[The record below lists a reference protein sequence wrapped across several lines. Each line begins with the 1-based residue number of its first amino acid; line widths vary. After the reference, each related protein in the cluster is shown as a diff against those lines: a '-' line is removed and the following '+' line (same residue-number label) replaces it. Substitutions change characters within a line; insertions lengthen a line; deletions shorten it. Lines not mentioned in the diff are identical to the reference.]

1 MTPFVGRKREF
12 DLLVAALE
20 DIRCGRT
27 VAVFVSG
34 EAGIGKSRLVEEFVT
49 HAKGQEVLV
58 LEAAAIDVDEGAPYW
73 PVRNALRRFLRS
85 PRNAWAMELLAPLR
99 DELEVVLRA
108 GPGSPAGGSASSAS
122 TTLDLLVQV
131 IATLSEH
138 GPVIF
143 VIEDMHWADRS
154 TRALL
159 LYLMANLAS
168 EPVLLLST
176 YRVDGSDDSHPLRVL
191 LDKLQHDR
199 RVRFLE
205 LQPLPR
211 ESISEL
217 VVAAKG
223 DAASPDTVEL
233 VWQRS
238 AGNALLAEEIIKAL
252 PEGPD
257 SVVPQTLRDMVL
269 RRLNALPAPVQDCV
283 RVIAHGSEPVPH
295 RVLAAVVDLPERALV
310 DAIREAVSASL
321 VSADQTGGGYRLCHG
336 IHQEVL
342 VAAAL
347 PGERIYVNR
356 RYAETL
362 EAGPAADS
370 TGAARIADHWYKAED
385 FLRALP
391 ATVAA
396 AEDAERLHGYTEAVS
411 HWLRALQLLDSLRGA
426 ETEFDAAY
434 LTERAASAAHLAGTS
449 DVAVAL
455 LQQLMPGL
463 PTVPLA
469 QYVRLHDQ
477 LGRYLRAAG
486 RAREACAI
494 HERAIAALPED
505 APPQLVVTAKG
516 GYSEALLEVG
526 AYKKA
531 SAQAQEAL
539 RQARLSGLRREQAR
553 LLATLGFGLAYL
565 GESEA
570 GLAAV
575 SEGLRVAEDSCGPDD
590 IAYAHQQQCQLLCGP
605 LNQPDEGVA
614 AARRAVVRLSELG
627 LTQSHGTTIR
637 AIAANGLFRIG
648 RWDEAVAM
656 VEEALGARPSGAAAI
671 ELRLARCRV
680 LLATRE
686 FKESEADLSL
696 AEGLLVETMAPRL
709 QIPLLTLRAG
719 QALWQARPERAREFV
734 SAGLDIAADGSDDVW
749 GLAPLLWHGIR
760 AEADLATA
768 ARAFREQFD
777 PTVLNALVSRMGAE
791 ADRAAGSAEAIRGA
805 VEGYVLL
812 CEAESGRAL
821 GESAPDAWSRAAAA
835 WERNGQPYPVA
846 YAYLRQAEA
855 LLGQRTRAA
864 GAVDALT
871 KAAAAA
877 RTLGAIPLLNEI
889 ETLADRANISLPDG
903 NASSCTGF
911 DHDLIRESK
920 IRESKIQESKIQQSK
935 ILLSE
940 PPSRQIPLGADPL
953 SALTPRELAVL
964 AELADGLTNRQI
976 ARRLFIAE
984 KTVSVHVSRIFMKL
998 GTHTRVQAST
1008 LFHYVQQRKAVPAD
1022 NSFADERTEVP
1033 E

>member
-1 MTPFVGRKREF
+1 MTPFVGRKKEF
-12 DLLVAALE
+12 DLLAAALE
-20 DIRCGRT
+20 DIRGGRT

-34 EAGIGKSRLVEEFVT
+34 EAGIGKSRLVQEFAIN
-49 HAKGQEVLV
+49 AKGQEVLV
-58 LEAAAIDVDEGAPYW
+58 LEAAAIDVDEGAPFW
-73 PVRNALRRFLRS
+73 PVRGALRRFLRN
-85 PRNAWAMELLAPLR
+85 PRNAWAMELLAPLW
-99 DELEVVLRA
+99 DELEVVLRP
-108 GPGSPAGGSASSAS
+108 GPGGPASTSGSVSTTS

-131 IATLSEH
+131 IATLSER
-138 GPVIF
+138 GPVAF
-143 VIEDMHWADRS
+143 VIEDMHWADPS

-159 LYLMANLAS
+159 LYLLANLTNES
-168 EPVLLLST
+168 VLLLST
-176 YRVDGSDDSHPLRVL
+176 YRVDGADDSHPLRVL

-205 LQPLPR
+205 LQPLSR
-211 ESISEL
+211 QSISEL

-238 AGNALLAEEIIKAL
+238 AGNALLAEEIISAL
-252 PEGPD
+252 PEGTA
-257 SVVPQTLRDMVL
+257 SVVPQTLRDMVM
-269 RRLNALPAPVQDCV
+269 RRLNALPPPVRDCV
-283 RVIAHGSEPVPH
+283 RVLAHGSEPVPH
-295 RVLAAVVDLPERALV
+295 RVLASVVDLPERSLV
-310 DAIREAVSASL
+310 DAIRDAVSASL
-321 VSADQTGGGYRLCHG
+321 VSADQEGGGYRLRHG
-336 IHQEVL
+336 IVQEVL
-342 VAAAL
+342 VADAL

-396 AEDAERLHGYTEAVS
+396 AEDAERLNGYAEAMR
-411 HWLRALQLLDSLRGA
+411 HWLRALQLCDSLRGT
-426 ETEFDAAY
+426 ETGFDAAC
-434 LTERAASAAHLAGTS
+434 LTERAASAAHLAGSS
-449 DVAVAL
+449 DMAVSL

-463 PTVPLA
+463 PTTPLA
-469 QYVRLHDQ
+469 QYVRLHDL

-486 RAREACAI
+486 RAEEACKI
-494 HERAIAALPED
+494 HERAIAALPDD
-505 APPQLVVTAKG
+505 AAPQLVVTAKG
-516 GYSEALLEVG
+516 GYSEALLEIG

-539 RQARLSGLRREQAR
+539 DRARLSDLSQVQAR

-575 SEGLRVAEDSCGPDD
+575 SEGLRVAEASCGPDD
-590 IAYAHQQQCQLLCGP
+590 IAYAHQQRCQLLCGP
-605 LNQPDEGVA
+605 LNRPDEGVA
-614 AARRAVVRLSELG
+614 AARRAVARLSELG
-627 LTQSHGTTIR
+627 LSQSHGTTIR

-648 RWDEAVAM
+648 RWNEAIAM
-656 VEEALGARPSGAAAI
+656 LKEALDARPSGAAAI

-680 LLATRE
+680 LLAKQQFQDAAE
-686 FKESEADLSL
+686 DLSL
-696 AEGLLVETMAPRL
+696 VEGLMTETIAPRL
-709 QIPLLTLRAG
+709 RIPLLTLRAG
-719 QALWQARPERAREFV
+719 LALWQAQPERARTFV

-760 AEADLATA
+760 AEADLAA
-768 ARAFREQFD
+768 VAQAFREPFD
-777 PTVLNALVSRMGAE
+777 PTVLNALMSRMRAE
-791 ADRAAGSAEAIRGA
+791 AERAAGSAEAIRA
-805 VEGYVLL
+805 SVEGYVLL

-821 GESAPDAWSRAAAA
+821 GESTPGAWSRAAAT

-877 RTLGAIPLLNEI
+877 RTLGAIPLLNQI
-889 ETLADRANISLPDG
+889 ETLADRANIPLPAG
-903 NASSCTGF
+903 NASSCTDL
-911 DHDLIRESK
+911 DHDQIQEP
-920 IRESKIQESKIQQSK
+920 KIQ
-935 ILLSE
+935 LSE
-940 PPSRQIPLGADPL
+940 TPSRPAPPASDPL
-953 SALTPRELAVL
+953 AALTPRERAVL

-984 KTVSVHVSRIFMKL
+984 KTVSVHVSRILTKL
-998 GTHTRVQAST
+998 GLHTRVQASA
-1008 LFHYVQQRKAVPAD
+1008 LWYRVQQRQAGPAD
-1022 NSFADERTEVP
+1022 DTFADERIEVQND
-1033 E
+1033 

>member
-1 MTPFVGRKREF
+1 MTSFVGRKKEF
-12 DLLVAALE
+12 DLLAAALD
-20 DIRCGRT
+20 DIRGGRT

-34 EAGIGKSRLVEEFVT
+34 EAGIGKSRLVEEFAT
-49 HAKGQEVLV
+49 NAKSQEVSV
-58 LEAAAIDVDEGAPYW
+58 LEAAAIDVDEGAPFW

-85 PRNAWAMELLAPLR
+85 PRNAWATELIAPFR
-99 DELEVVLRA
+99 DELEMVLRA
-108 GPGSPAGGSASSAS
+108 GPGDPDSGSLSSAS

-159 LYLMANLAS
+159 LYLMANLTN

-205 LQPLPR
+205 LQPLSR

-223 DAASPDTVEL
+223 DAASSDTMEL

-238 AGNALLAEEIIKAL
+238 AGNALLAEEVISSL
-252 PEGPD
+252 QEGPP
-257 SVVPQTLRDMVL
+257 SVVPQTLQDMVL
-269 RRLNALPAPVQDCV
+269 RRLNALKPEVQDCV
-283 RVIAHGSEPVPH
+283 RVLAHGNEPVPH
-295 RVLAAVVDLPERALV
+295 RVLASVVDLPERSLV
-310 DAIREAVSASL
+310 DAIRDSVSASL
-321 VSADQTGGGYRLCHG
+321 VSADQIGGGYRIRHG
-336 IHQEVL
+336 IVQEVL
-342 VAAAL
+342 VADAL

-356 RYAETL
+356 RYAEAL

-385 FLRALP
+385 FLKALP

-396 AEDAERLHGYTEAVS
+396 AEDAERLHGYPEAIN
-411 HWLRALQLLDSLRGA
+411 HWLRALQLCDSLRGT
-426 ETEFDAAY
+426 ETGFDLAD
-434 LTERAASAAHLAGTS
+434 LTERAASAAHLAGS
-449 DVAVAL
+449 CDVAVSL
-455 LQQLMPGL
+455 LQQLTPGL
-463 PTVPLA
+463 PATPLA
-469 QYVRLHDQ
+469 RYVRLHDL

-486 RAREACAI
+486 RTEEACII
-494 HERAIAALPED
+494 HERAIAALPDD
-505 APPQLVVTAKG
+505 AAPELIVTAKG
-516 GYSEALLEVG
+516 GYSEALLAIG

-531 SAQAQEAL
+531 TAQAQEAL
-539 RQARLSGLRREQAR
+539 RQARLSGLRQVQAR

-575 SEGLRVAEDSCGPDD
+575 SEGLRVAEDSGGPDD

-605 LNQPDEGVA
+605 LNQPDEGLA
-614 AARRAVVRLSELG
+614 AARRAAARLSELG
-627 LTQSHGTTIR
+627 LSQSHGTTIR

-648 RWDEAVAM
+648 RWDEAIAM
-656 VEEALGARPSGAAAI
+656 MGEALDARPSGAAAI
-671 ELRLARCRV
+671 ELRLARSRI
-680 LLATRE
+680 LLAKRQ
-686 FKESEADLSL
+686 FQEAEDDLAL
-696 AEGLLVETMAPRL
+696 AEGLLTETMAPRL
-709 QIPLLTLRAG
+709 RIPLLTLRAG
-719 QALWQARPERAREFV
+719 LAMWQGQPEQARKFV
-734 SAGLDIAADGSDDVW
+734 SAGLDIAADRSDDVW
-749 GLAPLLWHGIR
+749 VLAPFIWHGVR
-760 AEADLATA
+760 AEADLAA
-768 ARAFREQFD
+768 AAQAFREPFD
-777 PTVLNALVSRMGAE
+777 PTVLNALVSRMRAE
-791 ADRAAGSAEAIRGA
+791 AHGAAGAAEAIQAA

-812 CEAESGRAL
+812 CEAEAGRAL
-821 GESAPDAWSRAAAA
+821 GESAPDAWARAAAA

-864 GAVDALT
+864 GAADALA

-877 RTLGAIPLLNEI
+877 RTLGAVPLLDEI
-889 ETLADRANISLPDG
+889 EALADRANIPLPDG
-903 NASSCTGF
+903 GASSRTGSE
-911 DHDLIRESK
+911 HDLIQEPE
-920 IRESKIQESKIQQSK
+920 IQEPKIQLSGTPSQQV
-935 ILLSE
+935 
-940 PPSRQIPLGADPL
+940 PLASDPL
-953 SALTPRELAVL
+953 AALTPRERAVL

-998 GTHTRVQAST
+998 GLHTRVQASG
-1008 LFHYVQQRKAVPAD
+1008 LWHRVQQRQAGSAD
-1022 NSFADERTEVP
+1022 DSSADERIEVQK
-1033 E
+1033 